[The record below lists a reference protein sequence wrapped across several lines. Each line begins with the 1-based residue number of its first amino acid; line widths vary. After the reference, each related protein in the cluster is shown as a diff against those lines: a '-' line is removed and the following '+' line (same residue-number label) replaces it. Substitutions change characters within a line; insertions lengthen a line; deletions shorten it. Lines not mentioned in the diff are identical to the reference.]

1 MLTSLKEI
9 RLLYIIIAFLI
20 SCSKGEGSDNSI
32 QEDPVDKN
40 IIQTKNSIVVGTGSG
55 DLTID
60 GQDESLKEKNLIL
73 IKEGIYGSVSIKN
86 LKGTE
91 REPIAVK
98 NAGQVII
105 ENMVTIDNVEEV
117 TIAGDH
123 IKELQYGFTLQD
135 ISFRAMAITGEFR
148 GLTLGN
154 ISFKNV
160 GDYVIYIQPANNGET
175 RTERIKILNCKFDDV
190 GSLQFKGDFGSKQ
203 DNGFIKDLEIAHNIF
218 INSDIGV
225 FVFVP
230 NVQDYDVHH
239 NIVNNVNPSNNN
251 HNGIFHMIGNGK
263 FHDNI
268 FTNYQGN
275 MIRAWVF
282 SRGTSPATVEIFNNI
297 AYNTRKYGAF
307 EIQGFDRY
315 LISGKTTVVNAKIYN
330 NTVGKMNTSKDWEG
344 GVLDLYNYG
353 GTLEYYNNLGFDLKL
368 SKEFK
373 DMINN
378 MSNTK
383 IIKNSNNKYFESAS
397 EAVVDLES
405 FASKY
410 SGIGANR

>member
-1 MLTSLKEI
+1 
-9 RLLYIIIAFLI
+9 
-20 SCSKGEGSDNSI
+20 
-32 QEDPVDKN
+32 
-40 IIQTKNSIVVGTGSG
+40 
-55 DLTID
+55 
-60 GQDESLKEKNLIL
+60 
-73 IKEGIYGSVSIKN
+73 
-86 LKGTE
+86 
-91 REPIAVK
+91 
-98 NAGQVII
+98 
-105 ENMVTIDNVEEV
+105 
-117 TIAGDH
+117 
-123 IKELQYGFTLQD
+123 
-135 ISFRAMAITGEFR
+135 
-148 GLTLGN
+148 
-154 ISFKNV
+154 
-160 GDYVIYIQPANNGET
+160 
-175 RTERIKILNCKFDDV
+175 
-190 GSLQFKGDFGSKQ
+190 
-203 DNGFIKDLEIAHNIF
+203 
-218 INSDIGV
+218 
-225 FVFVP
+225 
-230 NVQDYDVHH
+230 
-239 NIVNNVNPSNNN
+239 
-251 HNGIFHMIGNGK
+251 MIGNGK

-282 SRGTSPATVEIFNNI
+282 SRGTSPATVEFFNNI

-315 LISGKTTVVNAKIYN
+315 LISGKTTVVNAKVYN

-368 SKEFK
+368 SKQFT

-383 IIKNSNNKYFESAS
+383 IIKNTNNKYFESAS

>member
-20 SCSKGEGSDNSI
+20 SCSKGEGSENSL
-32 QEDPVDKN
+32 QENPVDKN
-40 IIQTKNSIVVGTGSG
+40 IIQTDNSIEVGTGSG

-60 GQDESLKEKNLIL
+60 GRDQSLKEKSLIL

-86 LKGTE
+86 LKGTQKK
-91 REPIAVK
+91 PIAIK

-105 ENMVTIDNVEEV
+105 ESMMTVDNVAEV
-117 TIAGDH
+117 TIAGDY
-123 IKELQYGFTLQD
+123 IKELQYGITLHD
-135 ISFRAMAITGEFR
+135 ISFRSMTISGEFS
-148 GLTLGN
+148 GLTLSN

-160 GDYVIYIQPANNGET
+160 GDYVIYIKPSNDNET
-175 RTERIKILNCKFDDV
+175 GTERIKILNCKFDNV
-190 GSLQFKGDFGSKQ
+190 GGLQFKGDFSSDQ
-203 DNGFIKDLEIAHNIF
+203 DDGFIKDLEIAYNTF
-218 INSDIGV
+218 INSDVGA

-239 NIVNNVNPSNNN
+239 NIVNNVNSSNNN
-251 HNGIFHMIGNGK
+251 HNGIFQMIGNGK

-282 SRGTSPATVEIFNNI
+282 SRGTSPATVEFFNNI

-315 LISGKTTVVNAKIYN
+315 LISGKTTVVNAKVYN

-368 SKEFK
+368 SKQFT

-383 IIKNSNNKYFESAS
+383 IIKNTNNKYFESAS